1 MSHKQYGI
9 LVVSHVSEVAE
20 GIVKLVKEVAQD
32 VSITY
37 AGGTDDGGIGSSFEK
52 INHAVGDNEA
62 NELFA
67 FYDLG
72 SSKMTLEM
80 VMELSEK
87 EIYLMDTAFIESTYT
102 AAALIQ
108 GGSSYEAIMK
118 QLNPLKVK

>member
-52 INHAVGDNEA
+52 INQAVEDNEA

-108 GGSSYEAIMK
+108 GGSSYEGVMK